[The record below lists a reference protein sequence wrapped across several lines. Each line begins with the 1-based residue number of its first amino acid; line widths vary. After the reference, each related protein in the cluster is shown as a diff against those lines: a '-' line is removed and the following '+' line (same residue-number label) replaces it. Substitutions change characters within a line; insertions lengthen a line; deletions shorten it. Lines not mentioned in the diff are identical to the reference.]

1 MQRIERS
8 ALMPYSA
15 EQMFSVVDDVEAYP
29 EFLPWCASAELLS
42 WSETELTGR
51 LTLSRGN
58 IKQTFTTRNKMNR
71 PHTMTIEL
79 IEGPFKTL
87 SGRWTFTQ
95 LGEDGCKVHL
105 HLNFEFDS
113 KIMNFTFGKVFG
125 AAADKLVDAF
135 CERARKLYG

>member
-1 MQRIERS
+1 MQHIERS

-15 EQMFSVVDDVEAYP
+15 EQMFSVIDDVEAYP

-42 WSETELTGR
+42 YSETELIGR

-58 IKQTFTTRNKMNR
+58 VKQTFTTRNRMNR

-79 IEGPFKTL
+79 VEGPFKTL
-87 SGRWTFTQ
+87 SGRWTLTQ

-105 HLNFEFDS
+105 TLGFEFDS
-113 KIMNFTFGKVFG
+113 RIMNFTFGKVFG
-125 AAADKLVDAF
+125 AAADRLVDAF
-135 CERARKLYG
+135 CERARQLYG